1 MLHISNLH
9 ELTYPRSFCKVSDN
23 NPCQFNARS
32 LRSNKPKTRISS
44 FPLSLNAAQRKT
56 IFKFPA
62 SHTMKI
68 VLWQQLVR
76 PMKITVQRFAS
87 LFFKPPTTCI
97 KQKFARI
104 NCFCWRYFTQEG
116 IYQSKTTSH
125 NSQQPKFPPQTSSVS
140 SAKKKKPDRVGV
152 KLLKFTYNSFV
163 ILEHL

>member
-1 MLHISNLH
+1 MQALLLHISNLH
-9 ELTYPRSFCKVSDN
+9 ELTYPGSFCKVSDN

-125 NSQQPKFPPQTSSVS
+125 NSQTFRLRPPRFPSPR
-140 SAKKKKPDRVGV
+140 KKNLTGWV
-152 KLLKFTYNSFV
+152 
-163 ILEHL
+163 